1 MSTDLRNRFT
11 TYLKL
16 QRFSKSTQKN
26 YLLAV
31 KGLARHY
38 NQSPDK
44 LSQEQIQNYILFLI
58 EERKMAWGSV
68 NNIFSGILCFCRNIL
83 LWDETTF
90 KMPPRPKIKKI
101 PCILSEEEVKRLF
114 DVTTNMKHRVLLKT
128 TYSAGLRISEVIR
141 LRPEHI
147 ESDPSR
153 MMIRVEQSKG
163 RKDRYTVLSRSLL
176 PELREYWRRY
186 QPGQWLFPGRDK
198 KYHIGPTTGYTIF
211 VKAKK
216 KPASPGAG
224 ESMPSGIPLPHTCS
238 TMALISTR

>member
-31 KGLARHY
+31 KGLSRHY

-44 LSQEQIQNYILFLI
+44 LSQEQIQNYILYLI

-90 KMPPRPKIKKI
+90 KMPPRPKIKKL

-128 TYSAGLRISEVIR
+128 TSSAGRCMLLLDGPPGRTC
-141 LRPEHI
+141 P
-147 ESDPSR
+147 DAD
-153 MMIRVEQSKG
+153 K
-163 RKDRYTVLSRSLL
+163 RKDRTHSDGARPVCSQRPLSSSYRLSL
-176 PELREYWRRY
+176 
-186 QPGQWLFPGRDK
+186 
-198 KYHIGPTTGYTIF
+198 
-211 VKAKK
+211 
-216 KPASPGAG
+216 
-224 ESMPSGIPLPHTCS
+224 
-238 TMALISTR
+238 